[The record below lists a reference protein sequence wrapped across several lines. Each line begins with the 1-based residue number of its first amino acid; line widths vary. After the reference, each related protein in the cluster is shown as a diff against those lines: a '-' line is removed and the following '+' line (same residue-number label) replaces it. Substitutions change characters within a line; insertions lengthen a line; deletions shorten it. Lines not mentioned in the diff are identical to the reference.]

1 MSKRVRFIIVLLVIA
16 LCFVFLHPTLKW
28 YFWTEKEDKALA
40 LASREKIKDYSENMA
55 RADVDRLIEMAASNS
70 TEPLSEKYAPIIK
83 EAKARRKAL
92 GMEIPSQWTAQEVVA
107 SFKLSSKEK
116 FITAAQPILETAY
129 RDSILG
135 IKNYQTNAVKLGL
148 DLSGGMLVIIKAD
161 LDAAISADGASSDTI
176 ADSKKAAMTLAMDT
190 LRSRIDKFGL
200 TDPVIRR
207 QGDDRIYIEMPG
219 AADADKIN
227 SIIMG
232 RGILAFHIVDDEA
245 TQTFREYY
253 RNNPGKTFDAEYNL
267 LNPEIIPEDCMV
279 LGVYHKDAYGIDERD
294 DREPFLVVK
303 KQAGL
308 EGKHLVS
315 ADTSTDQRSNN
326 PLVNFSLDAE
336 GAKIFAE
343 LTTSNVGK
351 RLAIVSDNKIKSAP
365 NLKEPITGGSG
376 SISGMSA
383 TEANNLKTVLRTAW
397 LNVPLQLETQQ
408 VVGASLGDEKINE
421 GIKALQWG
429 LIAVLIFM
437 LVFYKEAGINAC
449 IAQILN
455 LYIMFSVLSAFNLT
469 LTLPSI
475 AGMIL
480 TIGMAVDANVV
491 VFERI
496 KEELRLGKTRE
507 ASINAGFEHAF
518 SAIMDS
524 NITTFIAAFFLS
536 ILGTGPIKGFAYSL
550 AIGVVSSVF
559 TALFVSRLIF
569 DFGTQTLKFNK
580 IHISWRKLEN
590 EKNN

>member
-1 MSKRVRFIIVLLVIA
+1 MSKRFRFIVVLLVIA

-28 YFWTEKEDKALA
+28 YFWTNQEDKALA

-55 RADVDRLIEMAASNS
+55 RADVDKLIEMAASNS

-83 EAKARRKAL
+83 EAKNRRKAL
-92 GMEIPSQWTAQEVVA
+92 GMEIPSQWMAQDVAA

-116 FITAAQPILETAY
+116 FIPIAQSILETAY

-245 TQTFREYY
+245 TQSFREYY
-253 RNNPGKTFDAEYNL
+253 RNNPGKTFDADYNL

-315 ADTSTDQRSNN
+315 VDTSTDQRSNN

-343 LTTSNVGK
+343 LTANNVGK

-429 LIAVLIFM
+429 LIAVLVFM

-455 LYIMFSVLSAFNLT
+455 LYIMFSILSAFNLT

-569 DFGTQTLKFNK
+569 DFGTQTLKLEK
-580 IHISWRKLEN
+580 IHISWRKL
-590 EKNN
+590 

>member
-1 MSKRVRFIIVLLVIA
+1 MSKRFRFIVVLLVIA

-28 YFWTEKEDKALA
+28 YFWTNQEDKALA

-55 RADVDRLIEMAASNS
+55 RADVDKLIEMAASNS

-83 EAKARRKAL
+83 EAKNRRKAL
-92 GMEIPSQWTAQEVVA
+92 GMEIPSKWTAQDVAA

-116 FITAAQPILETAY
+116 FIPIAQSILETAY

-200 TDPVIRR
+200 TDHVLRR
-207 QGDDRIYIEMPG
+207 QGEDRIYIEMPG

-245 TQTFREYY
+245 TQAFREYY
-253 RNNPGKTFDAEYNL
+253 RNNPGKTFDADYNL

-315 ADTSTDQRSNN
+315 VDTSTDQRSNN

-343 LTTSNVGK
+343 LTTNNVGK

-429 LIAVLIFM
+429 LIAVLVFM

-455 LYIMFSVLSAFNLT
+455 LYIMFSILSAFNLT

-569 DFGTQTLKFNK
+569 DFGTQTLKLEK
-580 IHISWRKLEN
+580 IHISWRKL
-590 EKNN
+590 

>member
-1 MSKRVRFIIVLLVIA
+1 MSKRFRFIVVLLVIA

-28 YFWTEKEDKALA
+28 YFWTNQEDKALA

-55 RADVDRLIEMAASNS
+55 RADVDKLIEMAASSS

-83 EAKARRKAL
+83 EAKNRRKAL
-92 GMEIPSQWTAQEVVA
+92 GMEIPSQWTAQDVAA

-116 FITAAQPILETAY
+116 FIPIAQSILETAY

-245 TQTFREYY
+245 TQAFREYY
-253 RNNPGKTFDAEYNL
+253 RNNPGKTFDADYNL

-315 ADTSTDQRSNN
+315 VDTSTDQRSNN

-343 LTTSNVGK
+343 LTANNVGK

-429 LIAVLIFM
+429 LIAVLVFM

-455 LYIMFSVLSAFNLT
+455 LYIMFSILSAFNLT

-569 DFGTQTLKFNK
+569 DFGTQTLKLEK
-580 IHISWRKLEN
+580 IHISWRKL
-590 EKNN
+590 

>member
-1 MSKRVRFIIVLLVIA
+1 MSKRFRFIVVLLVIA

-28 YFWTEKEDKALA
+28 YFWTNQEDKALA

-55 RADVDRLIEMAASNS
+55 RADVDKLIEMAVSGS
-70 TEPLSEKYAPIIK
+70 KEPLSEKYAPIIK
-83 EAKARRKAL
+83 EAKARRKTL
-92 GMEIPSQWTAQEVVA
+92 GMEIPSQWTAQDVAA

-116 FITAAQPILETAY
+116 FIPVAQPILETAY

-135 IKNYQTNAVKLGL
+135 IKKYQTNAVKLGL

-161 LDAAISADGASSDTI
+161 LDAAISADGASSETI
-176 ADSKKAAMTLAMDT
+176 SDSKKAAMDLAMDT

-245 TQTFREYY
+245 TQAFREYY

-315 ADTSTDQRSNN
+315 VDTSADQRSNN

-343 LTTSNVGK
+343 LTANNVGK

-365 NLKEPITGGSG
+365 NLKEPITGGAG

-421 GIKALQWG
+421 GIMALQWG

-437 LVFYKEAGINAC
+437 LVFYKEAGVNAC

-455 LYIMFSVLSAFNLT
+455 LYIMFSILSAFNLT

-496 KEELRLGKTRE
+496 KEELKLGKTRE
-507 ASINAGFEHAF
+507 AAINAGFEHAF

>member
-1 MSKRVRFIIVLLVIA
+1 MSKRAGFIIVLIVIG

-28 YFWTEKEDKALA
+28 YFWTDKEDKALA

-55 RADVDRLIEMAASNS
+55 RSDVDKLVDMAAAGSQ
-70 TEPLSEKYAPIIK
+70 EVLHGKYAPLIK
-83 EAKARRKAL
+83 EAKRMRKTL
-92 GMEIPSQWTAQEVVA
+92 NMEQPAQWTAEAVVS
-107 SFKLSSKEK
+107 SFGLSSKEK
-116 FITAAQPILETAY
+116 FITVAEPILETAY
-129 RDSILG
+129 RNTILG
-135 IKNYQTNAVKLGL
+135 TKKYQTNAVKLGL

-161 LDAAISADGASSDTI
+161 LDAAVSSQGESNETL
-176 ADSKKAAMTLAMDT
+176 AESKKAAMTLAMET

-207 QGDDRIYIEMPG
+207 QGEDRIYIEMPG

-232 RGILAFHIVDDEA
+232 RGLLAFHIVDDEA

-253 RNNPGKTFDAEYNL
+253 RNNPGKTFDADYNL
-267 LNPEIIPEDCMV
+267 LDPTIIPEDCMV
-279 LGVYHKDAYGIDERD
+279 LGVYHKDAYGLDERD

-303 KQAGL
+303 KEAGL

-315 ADTSTDQRSNN
+315 VNTTADTTLNT
-326 PLVNFSLDAE
+326 PLVVFNLDAE
-336 GAKIFAE
+336 GGKIFAD
-343 LTTSNVGK
+343 LTTENVGK

-365 NLKEPITGGSG
+365 NIKEAITGGAG
-376 SISGMSA
+376 TISGFSA
-383 TEANNLKTVLRTAW
+383 TEAENLKTVLRTAW

-408 VVGASLGDEKINE
+408 VVGASLGDEKIQE

-429 LIAVLIFM
+429 LLAVLIFM
-437 LVFYKEAGINAC
+437 LVFYREAGINAC
-449 IAQILN
+449 IAQVLN
-455 LYIMFSVLSAFNLT
+455 LYIMFSILSAFNLT

-496 KEELRLGKTRE
+496 KEELKLNKSRDAAIK
-507 ASINAGFEHAF
+507 AGFGHAF
-518 SAIMDS
+518 SAVMDS

-569 DFGTQTLKFNK
+569 DFGTQTLHLKK
-580 IHISWRKLEN
+580 IRISWRKLSN
-590 EKNN
+590 E

>member
-1 MSKRVRFIIVLLVIA
+1 MSKRFRFIVVLLVIA

-28 YFWTEKEDKALA
+28 YFWTNQEDKALA

-55 RADVDRLIEMAASNS
+55 RADVDKLIEMAASNS

-83 EAKARRKAL
+83 EAKNRRKAL
-92 GMEIPSQWTAQEVVA
+92 GMEIPSQWTAQDVAA

-116 FITAAQPILETAY
+116 FIPIAQSILETAY

-315 ADTSTDQRSNN
+315 VDTSTDQRSNN

-343 LTTSNVGK
+343 LTANNVGK

-429 LIAVLIFM
+429 LIAVLVFM

-455 LYIMFSVLSAFNLT
+455 LYIMFSILSAFNLT

-569 DFGTQTLKFNK
+569 DFGTQTLKLEK
-580 IHISWRKLEN
+580 IHISWRKL
-590 EKNN
+590 

>member
-1 MSKRVRFIIVLLVIA
+1 MNKRTRFIIVLVVIG
-16 LCFVFLHPTLKW
+16 LCFAFLYPTLKW
-28 YFWTEKEDKALA
+28 YFWTDKEDKALA

-55 RADVDRLIEMAASNS
+55 RADVDRLIEMAMSGS
-70 TEPLSEKYAPIIK
+70 KEPLSKEYDPLIK
-83 EAKARRKAL
+83 AAKQMRKNL
-92 GMEIPSQWTAQEVVA
+92 KMEIPAQWTAEDVVA

-116 FITAAQPILETAY
+116 FIPAAQPFLETSY
-129 RDSILG
+129 REAILSTKG
-135 IKNYQTNAVKLGL
+135 YQANAVKLGL

-161 LDAAISADGASSDTI
+161 LDAAVSSQGESNETL
-176 ADSKKAAMTLAMDT
+176 AESKKAAMTLAMET

-232 RGILAFHIVDDEA
+232 RGLLSFHIVDDEA
-245 TQTFREYY
+245 SAKFIEYY
-253 RNNPGKTFDAEYNL
+253 RNNPGKTFDSDYNL
-267 LNPEIIPEDCMV
+267 LDSSVIPEDCMV

-294 DREPFLVVK
+294 ENMPFLVVK

-308 EGKHLVS
+308 EGKHLIS
-315 ADTSTDQRSNN
+315 ANTAADSTLNT
-326 PLVNFSLDAE
+326 PIVEFSLDAE
-336 GAKIFAE
+336 GGKIFAD
-343 LTTSNVGK
+343 LTAQNVGK

-365 NLKEPITGGSG
+365 NIKEPITGGSG
-376 SISGMSA
+376 NISGFSA
-383 TEANNLKTVLRTAW
+383 TEAENLKTVLRTAW

-408 VVGASLGDEKINE
+408 VVGASLGDEKIRE

-429 LIAVLIFM
+429 LLAVLIFM
-437 LVFYKEAGINAC
+437 LIFYKEAGINAC

-455 LYIMFSVLSAFNLT
+455 LYIMFSILSAFNLT

-496 KEELRLGKTRE
+496 KEELRLNKSRE
-507 ASINAGFEHAF
+507 AAIKAGFEHAL
-518 SAIMDS
+518 SAVMDS
-524 NITTFIAAFFLS
+524 NITTFIAASFLS

-569 DFGTQTLKFNK
+569 DFGTQTLKIKK
-580 IHISWRKLEN
+580 IHISWRKLSN
-590 EKNN
+590 E

>member
-1 MSKRVRFIIVLLVIA
+1 MSKRFRFIVVLLVIA

-28 YFWTEKEDKALA
+28 YFWTNQEDKALA

-55 RADVDRLIEMAASNS
+55 RADVDKLIEMAASNS

-83 EAKARRKAL
+83 EAKNRRKAL
-92 GMEIPSQWTAQEVVA
+92 GMEIPSKWTAQDVAA

-116 FITAAQPILETAY
+116 FIPIAQSILETAY

-207 QGDDRIYIEMPG
+207 QGEDRIYIEMPG

-245 TQTFREYY
+245 TQAFREYY
-253 RNNPGKTFDAEYNL
+253 RNNPGKTFDADYNL

-315 ADTSTDQRSNN
+315 VDTSTDQRSNN

-343 LTTSNVGK
+343 LTTNNVGK

-429 LIAVLIFM
+429 LIAVLVFM

-455 LYIMFSVLSAFNLT
+455 LYIMFSILSAFNLT

-569 DFGTQTLKFNK
+569 DFGTQTLKLEK
-580 IHISWRKLEN
+580 IHISWRKL
-590 EKNN
+590 

>member
-1 MSKRVRFIIVLLVIA
+1 MSKRAGFIIVLIVIG

-28 YFWTEKEDKALA
+28 YFWTDKEDKALA

-55 RADVDRLIEMAASNS
+55 RSDVDKLVDMAAAGSQ
-70 TEPLSEKYAPIIK
+70 EVLHGKYAPLIK
-83 EAKARRKAL
+83 EAKRMRKTL
-92 GMEIPSQWTAQEVVA
+92 NMEQPAQWTAEAVVS
-107 SFKLSSKEK
+107 SFGLSSKEK
-116 FITAAQPILETAY
+116 FITVAEPILETAY
-129 RDSILG
+129 RNTILG
-135 IKNYQTNAVKLGL
+135 TKKYQTNAVKLGL

-161 LDAAISADGASSDTI
+161 LDAAVSSQGESNETL
-176 ADSKKAAMTLAMDT
+176 AESKKAAMTLAMET

-207 QGDDRIYIEMPG
+207 QGEDRIYIEMPG

-232 RGILAFHIVDDEA
+232 RGLLAFHIVDDEA

-253 RNNPGKTFDAEYNL
+253 RNNPGKTFDADYNL
-267 LNPEIIPEDCMV
+267 LDPTIIPEDCMV
-279 LGVYHKDAYGIDERD
+279 LGVYHKDAYGLDERD

-303 KQAGL
+303 KEAGL

-315 ADTSTDQRSNN
+315 VNTTADTTLNT
-326 PLVNFSLDAE
+326 PLVVFNLDAE
-336 GAKIFAE
+336 GGKIFAD
-343 LTTSNVGK
+343 LTTENVGK

-365 NLKEPITGGSG
+365 NIKEAITGGAG
-376 SISGMSA
+376 TISGFSA
-383 TEANNLKTVLRTAW
+383 TEAENLKTVLRTAW

-408 VVGASLGDEKINE
+408 VVGASLGDEKIQE

-429 LIAVLIFM
+429 LLAVLIFM
-437 LVFYKEAGINAC
+437 LVFYREAGINAC
-449 IAQILN
+449 IAQVLN
-455 LYIMFSVLSAFNLT
+455 LYIMFSILSAFNLT

-496 KEELRLGKTRE
+496 KEELKLNKSRDAAIK
-507 ASINAGFEHAF
+507 AGFEHAF
-518 SAIMDS
+518 SAVMDS

-569 DFGTQTLKFNK
+569 DFGTQTLHLKK
-580 IHISWRKLEN
+580 IRISWRKLSN
-590 EKNN
+590 E

>member
-55 RADVDRLIEMAASNS
+55 RADVDKLIEMAASNS

-161 LDAAISADGASSDTI
+161 LDAAISADGASNETI
-176 ADSKKAAMTLAMDT
+176 ADSKKAAMTLALDP

-245 TQTFREYY
+245 TQAFREYY
-253 RNNPGKTFDAEYNL
+253 RNNPGKTFDAE
-267 LNPEIIPEDCMV
+267 
-279 LGVYHKDAYGIDERD
+279 
-294 DREPFLVVK
+294 
-303 KQAGL
+303 
-308 EGKHLVS
+308 
-315 ADTSTDQRSNN
+315 
-326 PLVNFSLDAE
+326 
-336 GAKIFAE
+336 
-343 LTTSNVGK
+343 
-351 RLAIVSDNKIKSAP
+351 
-365 NLKEPITGGSG
+365 
-376 SISGMSA
+376 
-383 TEANNLKTVLRTAW
+383 
-397 LNVPLQLETQQ
+397 
-408 VVGASLGDEKINE
+408 
-421 GIKALQWG
+421 
-429 LIAVLIFM
+429 
-437 LVFYKEAGINAC
+437 
-449 IAQILN
+449 
-455 LYIMFSVLSAFNLT
+455 
-469 LTLPSI
+469 
-475 AGMIL
+475 
-480 TIGMAVDANVV
+480 
-491 VFERI
+491 
-496 KEELRLGKTRE
+496 
-507 ASINAGFEHAF
+507 
-518 SAIMDS
+518 
-524 NITTFIAAFFLS
+524 
-536 ILGTGPIKGFAYSL
+536 
-550 AIGVVSSVF
+550 
-559 TALFVSRLIF
+559 
-569 DFGTQTLKFNK
+569 
-580 IHISWRKLEN
+580 
-590 EKNN
+590 

>member
-1 MSKRVRFIIVLLVIA
+1 MHKRTRFIIILVVIA
-16 LCFVFLHPTLKW
+16 VCFIFLYPTLKW
-28 YFWTEKEDKALA
+28 YFWTAKENKALA

-55 RADVDRLIEMAASNS
+55 RLDVDKLIELAISGSDETLPSNYS
-70 TEPLSEKYAPIIK
+70 ALIK
-83 EAKARRKAL
+83 EAKKMRKSL
-92 GMEIPSQWTAQEVVA
+92 GMQLPEKWTAEEVVA
-107 SFKLSSKEK
+107 SFKLPSKEK
-116 FITAAQPILETAY
+116 FMLMAQGILEASY

-135 IKNYQTNAVKLGL
+135 TKKYQSNAVKLGL

-161 LDAAISADGASSDTI
+161 LDAAVSSQGESNESLGE
-176 ADSKKAAMTLAMDT
+176 SKRAAMNLAMDT
-190 LRSRIDKFGL
+190 LRNRIDKFGL

-207 QGDDRIYIEMPG
+207 QGEDRIYIEMPG

-232 RGILAFHIVDDEA
+232 RGLLAFHIVDDEA
-245 TQTFREYY
+245 TQQFREYY
-253 RNNPGKTFDAEYNL
+253 RNNPGRTFDANYNL
-267 LNPEIIPEDCMV
+267 LDPSIIPEDCMV

-294 DREPFLVVK
+294 EREPFLVVK
-303 KQAGL
+303 REAGL

-315 ADTSTDQRSNN
+315 ANTTADSTLNT
-326 PLVNFSLDAE
+326 PLVVFALDSE
-336 GAKIFAE
+336 GAKIFAD
-343 LTTSNVGK
+343 LTTKNVGK

-365 NLKEPITGGSG
+365 NIKEPITGGNG
-376 SISGMSA
+376 SISGFSA
-383 TEANNLKTVLRTAW
+383 SEANNLKTVLRTAW

-408 VVGASLGDEKINE
+408 VVGASLGDEKIKE

-429 LIAVLIFM
+429 LIAVLLFM

-491 VFERI
+491 IFERI
-496 KEELRLGKTRE
+496 KEELKLGKTR
-507 ASINAGFEHAF
+507 AAAINAGFEHAL

-569 DFGTQTLKFNK
+569 DFGTQSLKLKK
-580 IHISWRKLEN
+580 IHLSWGGKKN
-590 EKNN
+590 EKND

>member
-1 MSKRVRFIIVLLVIA
+1 MSKRFRFIVVLLVIA

-28 YFWTEKEDKALA
+28 YFWTNQEDKALA

-55 RADVDRLIEMAASNS
+55 RADVDKLIEMAASNS
-70 TEPLSEKYAPIIK
+70 TEPLSEKYTPIIK
-83 EAKARRKAL
+83 EAKNRRKAL
-92 GMEIPSQWTAQEVVA
+92 GMEIPSKWTAQDVAA

-116 FITAAQPILETAY
+116 FIPIAQSILETAY

-245 TQTFREYY
+245 TQAFREYY
-253 RNNPGKTFDAEYNL
+253 RNNPGKTFDADYNL

-315 ADTSTDQRSNN
+315 VDTSTDQRSNN

-343 LTTSNVGK
+343 LTTNNVGK

-455 LYIMFSVLSAFNLT
+455 LYIMFSILSAFNLT

-569 DFGTQTLKFNK
+569 DFGTQTLKLEK
-580 IHISWRKLEN
+580 IHISWRKL
-590 EKNN
+590 

>member
-1 MSKRVRFIIVLLVIA
+1 MSKRFRFIVVLLVIA

-28 YFWTEKEDKALA
+28 YFWTNQEDKALA

-55 RADVDRLIEMAASNS
+55 RADVDKLIEMAASNS

-83 EAKARRKAL
+83 EAKNRRKAL
-92 GMEIPSQWTAQEVVA
+92 GMEIPSQWTAQDVAA

-116 FITAAQPILETAY
+116 FIPIAQSILETAY

-207 QGDDRIYIEMPG
+207 QGEDRIYIEMPG

-315 ADTSTDQRSNN
+315 VDTSTDQRSNN

-343 LTTSNVGK
+343 LTANNVGK

-429 LIAVLIFM
+429 LIAVLVFM

-455 LYIMFSVLSAFNLT
+455 LYIMFSILSAFNLT

-569 DFGTQTLKFNK
+569 DFGTQTLKLEK
-580 IHISWRKLEN
+580 IHISWRKL
-590 EKNN
+590 

>member
-1 MSKRVRFIIVLLVIA
+1 MSKRAGFIIVLIVIG

-28 YFWTEKEDKALA
+28 YFWTDKEDKALA

-55 RADVDRLIEMAASNS
+55 RSDVDKLVDMAAAGSQ
-70 TEPLSEKYAPIIK
+70 EVLHGKYAPLIK
-83 EAKARRKAL
+83 EAKRMRKTL
-92 GMEIPSQWTAQEVVA
+92 NMEQPAQWTAEAVVS
-107 SFKLSSKEK
+107 SFRLSSKEK
-116 FITAAQPILETAY
+116 FITVAEPILETAY
-129 RDSILG
+129 RNTILG
-135 IKNYQTNAVKLGL
+135 TKKYQTNAVKLGL

-161 LDAAISADGASSDTI
+161 LDAAVSSQGESNETL
-176 ADSKKAAMTLAMDT
+176 AESKKAAMTLAMET

-207 QGDDRIYIEMPG
+207 QGEDRIYIEMPG

-232 RGILAFHIVDDEA
+232 RGLLAFHIVDDEA

-253 RNNPGKTFDAEYNL
+253 RNNPGKTFDADYNL
-267 LNPEIIPEDCMV
+267 LDPTIIPEDCMV
-279 LGVYHKDAYGIDERD
+279 LGVYHKDAYGLDERD

-303 KQAGL
+303 KEAGL

-315 ADTSTDQRSNN
+315 VNTTADTTLNT
-326 PLVNFSLDAE
+326 PLVVFNLDAE
-336 GAKIFAE
+336 GGKIFAD
-343 LTTSNVGK
+343 LTTENVGK

-365 NLKEPITGGSG
+365 NIKEAITGGAG
-376 SISGMSA
+376 TISGFSA
-383 TEANNLKTVLRTAW
+383 TEAENLKTVLRTAW

-408 VVGASLGDEKINE
+408 VVGASLGDEKIQE

-429 LIAVLIFM
+429 LLAVLIFM
-437 LVFYKEAGINAC
+437 LVFYREAGINAC
-449 IAQILN
+449 IAQVLN
-455 LYIMFSVLSAFNLT
+455 LYIMFSILSAFNLT

-496 KEELRLGKTRE
+496 KEELKLNKSRDAAIK
-507 ASINAGFEHAF
+507 AGFEHAF
-518 SAIMDS
+518 SAVMDS

-569 DFGTQTLKFNK
+569 DFGTQTLHLKK
-580 IHISWRKLEN
+580 IRISWRKLSN
-590 EKNN
+590 E

>member
-1 MSKRVRFIIVLLVIA
+1 MNKRTRFIIVLVVIG
-16 LCFVFLHPTLKW
+16 LCFAFLYPTLKW
-28 YFWTEKEDKALA
+28 YFWTDKEDKALA

-55 RADVDRLIEMAASNS
+55 RADVDRLIEMAMSGS
-70 TEPLSEKYAPIIK
+70 KEPLSKEYDPLIK
-83 EAKARRKAL
+83 AAKQMRKNL
-92 GMEIPSQWTAQEVVA
+92 KMEIPAQWTAEDVVA

-116 FITAAQPILETAY
+116 FIPAAQPFLETSY
-129 RDSILG
+129 REAILSTKG
-135 IKNYQTNAVKLGL
+135 YQANAVKLGL

-161 LDAAISADGASSDTI
+161 LDAAVSSQGESNETL
-176 ADSKKAAMTLAMDT
+176 AESKKAAMTLAMET

-232 RGILAFHIVDDEA
+232 RGLLSFHIVDDEA
-245 TQTFREYY
+245 SAKFIEYY
-253 RNNPGKTFDAEYNL
+253 RNNPGKTFDADYNL
-267 LNPEIIPEDCMV
+267 LDSSVIPEDSMV

-294 DREPFLVVK
+294 ENTPFLVVK

-308 EGKHLVS
+308 EGKHLIS
-315 ADTSTDQRSNN
+315 ANTAADSTLNT
-326 PLVNFSLDAE
+326 PIVEFTLDAE
-336 GAKIFAE
+336 GGKIFAD
-343 LTTSNVGK
+343 LTAQNVGK

-365 NLKEPITGGSG
+365 NIKEPITGGSG
-376 SISGMSA
+376 NISGFSA
-383 TEANNLKTVLRTAW
+383 TEAENLKTVLRTAW

-408 VVGASLGDEKINE
+408 VVGASLGDEKIRE

-429 LIAVLIFM
+429 LLAVLIFM
-437 LVFYKEAGINAC
+437 LIFYKEAGINAC

-455 LYIMFSVLSAFNLT
+455 LYIMFSILSAFNLT

-496 KEELRLGKTRE
+496 KEELRLNKSRE
-507 ASINAGFEHAF
+507 AAIKAGFEHAL
-518 SAIMDS
+518 SAVMDS
-524 NITTFIAAFFLS
+524 NITTFIAASFLS

-569 DFGTQTLKFNK
+569 DFGTQTLKIKK
-580 IHISWRKLEN
+580 IHISWRKLSN
-590 EKNN
+590 E

>member
-1 MSKRVRFIIVLLVIA
+1 MSKRFRFIVVLLVIA

-28 YFWTEKEDKALA
+28 YFWTNQEDKALA

-55 RADVDRLIEMAASNS
+55 RADVDKLIEMAASNS

-83 EAKARRKAL
+83 EAKNRRKAL
-92 GMEIPSQWTAQEVVA
+92 GMEIPSQWTAQDVAA

-116 FITAAQPILETAY
+116 FIPIAQSILETAY

-245 TQTFREYY
+245 TQAFREYY
-253 RNNPGKTFDAEYNL
+253 RNNPGKTFDADYNL

-315 ADTSTDQRSNN
+315 VDTSTDQRSNN

-343 LTTSNVGK
+343 LTANNVGK

-429 LIAVLIFM
+429 LIAVLVFM

-455 LYIMFSVLSAFNLT
+455 LYIMFSILSAFNLT

-524 NITTFIAAFFLS
+524 NITTFIAALFLS

-569 DFGTQTLKFNK
+569 DFGTQTLKLEK
-580 IHISWRKLEN
+580 IHISWRKL
-590 EKNN
+590 

>member
-1 MSKRVRFIIVLLVIA
+1 MSKRAGFIIVLIVIG

-28 YFWTEKEDKALA
+28 YFWTDKEDKALA

-55 RADVDRLIEMAASNS
+55 RSDVDKLVDMAAAGSQ
-70 TEPLSEKYAPIIK
+70 EVLHGKYAPLIK
-83 EAKARRKAL
+83 EAKRMRKTL
-92 GMEIPSQWTAQEVVA
+92 NMEQPAQWTAEAVVS
-107 SFKLSSKEK
+107 SFRLSSKEK
-116 FITAAQPILETAY
+116 FITVAEPILETAY
-129 RDSILG
+129 RNTILG
-135 IKNYQTNAVKLGL
+135 TKKYQTNAVKLGL

-161 LDAAISADGASSDTI
+161 LDAAVSSQGESNETL
-176 ADSKKAAMTLAMDT
+176 AESKKAAMTLAMET

-207 QGDDRIYIEMPG
+207 QGEDRIYIEMPG

-232 RGILAFHIVDDEA
+232 RGLLAFHIVDDEA

-253 RNNPGKTFDAEYNL
+253 RNNPGKTFDADYNL
-267 LNPEIIPEDCMV
+267 LDPTIIPEDCMV
-279 LGVYHKDAYGIDERD
+279 LGVYHKDAYGLDERD

-303 KQAGL
+303 KEAGL

-315 ADTSTDQRSNN
+315 VNTTADTTLNT
-326 PLVNFSLDAE
+326 PLVVFNLDAE
-336 GAKIFAE
+336 GGKIFAD
-343 LTTSNVGK
+343 LTTENVGK

-365 NLKEPITGGSG
+365 NIKEAITGGAG
-376 SISGMSA
+376 TISGFSA
-383 TEANNLKTVLRTAW
+383 TEAENLKTVLRTAW

-408 VVGASLGDEKINE
+408 VVGASLGDEKIQE

-429 LIAVLIFM
+429 LLAVLIFM
-437 LVFYKEAGINAC
+437 LVFYREAGINAC
-449 IAQILN
+449 IAQVLN
-455 LYIMFSVLSAFNLT
+455 LYIMFSILSAFNLT

-496 KEELRLGKTRE
+496 KEELKLNKSRDAAIK
-507 ASINAGFEHAF
+507 AGFGHAF
-518 SAIMDS
+518 SAVMDS

-569 DFGTQTLKFNK
+569 DFGTQTLHLKK
-580 IHISWRKLEN
+580 IRISWRKLSN
-590 EKNN
+590 E

>member
-1 MSKRVRFIIVLLVIA
+1 MNKRARFLVVLAVIG
-16 LCFVFLHPTLKW
+16 LCFVFLYPTLKW
-28 YFWTEKEDKALA
+28 YFWTNKEDKALA

-55 RADVDRLIEMAASNS
+55 RADVDKLIELAAADSK
-70 TEPLSEKYAPIIK
+70 EPLSAEYSPLIK
-83 EAKARRKAL
+83 SAKQKRKNL
-92 GMEIPSQWTAQEVVA
+92 KMEIPEQWTAEDVIA

-116 FITAAQPILETAY
+116 FITAAQPVLESSY
-129 RDSILG
+129 RNSILG
-135 IKNYQTNAVKLGL
+135 TKKYQTNAVKLGL

-161 LDAAISADGASSDTI
+161 LDAAVSSQGESGETLSE
-176 ADSKKAAMTLAMDT
+176 SKKAAMNLAMET

-207 QGDDRIYIEMPG
+207 QGEDRIYIEMPG

-232 RGILAFHIVDDEA
+232 RGLLSFHIVDDEA
-245 TQTFREYY
+245 TQMFKTYY
-253 RNNPGKTFDAEYNL
+253 RNNPGRTFDAEYHL
-267 LNPEIIPEDCMV
+267 LDPSVIPDDCMV

-294 DREPFLVVK
+294 EIEPFLVVK
-303 KQAGL
+303 KEAGL
-308 EGKHLVS
+308 EGKHLIS
-315 ADTSTDQRSNN
+315 ANTTADTTLNT
-326 PLVNFSLDAE
+326 PLVAFTLDEE
-336 GAKIFAE
+336 GAKIFAA
-343 LTTSNVGK
+343 LTSANVNK

-365 NLKEPITGGSG
+365 NIKEPITGGAG
-376 SISGMSA
+376 SISGFSA
-383 TEANNLKTVLRTAW
+383 TEAENLKTVLRTAW

-408 VVGASLGDEKINE
+408 VVGASLGDEKIRE

-429 LIAVLIFM
+429 LLAVLIFM
-437 LVFYKEAGINAC
+437 LIFYREAGINAC

-455 LYIMFSVLSAFNLT
+455 LYIMFSILSAFNLT

-496 KEELRLGKTRE
+496 KEELRLNKSRE
-507 ASINAGFEHAF
+507 AAIKAGFDHAL
-518 SAIMDS
+518 SAVMDS

-569 DFGTQTLKFNK
+569 DFGTQTLKMKK
-580 IHISWRKLEN
+580 IRIGWRKLSN
-590 EKNN
+590 E

>member
-55 RADVDRLIEMAASNS
+55 RADVDKLIEMAASNS

-83 EAKARRKAL
+83 EAKNRRKAL
-92 GMEIPSQWTAQEVVA
+92 GMEIPSQWTAQDVAA

-116 FITAAQPILETAY
+116 FIPIAQSILETAY

-245 TQTFREYY
+245 TQAFREYY
-253 RNNPGKTFDAEYNL
+253 RNNPGKTFDADYNL

-303 KQAGL
+303 KHAGL

-315 ADTSTDQRSNN
+315 VDTSTDQRSNN

-383 TEANNLKTVLRTAW
+383 IEANNLKTVLRTAW

-455 LYIMFSVLSAFNLT
+455 LYIMFSVLSGFNLT

-569 DFGTQTLKFNK
+569 DFGTQTLKLEK
-580 IHISWRKLEN
+580 IHISWRKL
-590 EKNN
+590 

>member
-1 MSKRVRFIIVLLVIA
+1 MSKRFRFIVVLLVIA

-28 YFWTEKEDKALA
+28 YFWTNQEDKALA

-55 RADVDRLIEMAASNS
+55 RADVDKLIEMAASNS

-83 EAKARRKAL
+83 EAKNRRKAL
-92 GMEIPSQWTAQEVVA
+92 GMEIPYQWTAQDVAA

-116 FITAAQPILETAY
+116 FIPIAQSILETAY

-245 TQTFREYY
+245 TQAFREYY
-253 RNNPGKTFDAEYNL
+253 RNNPGKTFDADYNL

-315 ADTSTDQRSNN
+315 VDTSTDQRSNN

-343 LTTSNVGK
+343 LTTNNVGK

-429 LIAVLIFM
+429 LIAVLVFM

-455 LYIMFSVLSAFNLT
+455 LYIMFSILSAFNLT

-569 DFGTQTLKFNK
+569 DFGTQTLKLEK
-580 IHISWRKLEN
+580 IHISWRKL
-590 EKNN
+590 

>member
-1 MSKRVRFIIVLLVIA
+1 MSKRFRFIVVLLVIA

-28 YFWTEKEDKALA
+28 YFWTNQEDKALA

-55 RADVDRLIEMAASNS
+55 RADVDKLIEMAASNS

-83 EAKARRKAL
+83 EAKNRRKAL
-92 GMEIPSQWTAQEVVA
+92 GMEIPSQWTAQDVAA

-116 FITAAQPILETAY
+116 FIPIAQSILETAY

-245 TQTFREYY
+245 TQAFREYY
-253 RNNPGKTFDAEYNL
+253 RNNPGKTFDADYNL

-315 ADTSTDQRSNN
+315 VDTSTDQRSNN

-343 LTTSNVGK
+343 LTTNNVGK

-429 LIAVLIFM
+429 LIAVLVFM

-455 LYIMFSVLSAFNLT
+455 LYIMFSILSAFNLT

-524 NITTFIAAFFLS
+524 

-569 DFGTQTLKFNK
+569 DFGTQTLKLEK
-580 IHISWRKLEN
+580 IHISWRKL
-590 EKNN
+590 